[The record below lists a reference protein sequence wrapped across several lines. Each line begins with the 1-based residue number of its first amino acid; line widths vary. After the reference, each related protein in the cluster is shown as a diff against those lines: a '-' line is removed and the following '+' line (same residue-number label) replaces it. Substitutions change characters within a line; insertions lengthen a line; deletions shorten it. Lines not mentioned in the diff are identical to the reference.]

1 MSSKI
6 RVLIVDDSA
15 LIRSLLS
22 KTLSTDPELEVVG
35 AAKDPYE
42 ARDMLVRLKP
52 DVLTLDV
59 EMPKMDGV
67 TFLKKLMGKMPIPTV
82 MLSTLT
88 EKGAA
93 ITVEALE
100 AGAVDILTK
109 PKNLVDGVPAMAAEL
124 CQTVKRAARV
134 KVRKRAAPMASSA
147 VENPLENSTDKVIA
161 IGAST
166 GGVEAIARILPKF
179 PKSSPGI
186 VIVIHM
192 PEAYTGPFA
201 ARLNKTCAME
211 VREAKPKDRIRAGVA
226 LVAPG
231 GKHHL
236 VVQRFGGQYRVGMA
250 PPSPKDPHVP
260 GVDHMFLSV
269 AKAAGANAVGV
280 ILTGMGDDGARGMM
294 AMKNAGAPCFAQDEA
309 SCVVFGM
316 PKVALQSGA
325 AERAVPLDLIPK
337 TVLDAFRAQ
346 GGKPKATGTGR

>member
-22 KTLSTDPELEVVG
+22 KTLAGDPEIEVVG

-42 ARDMLVRLKP
+42 ARDMLVRLRP

-67 TFLKKLMGKMPIPTV
+67 TFLRKLMTRMPIPTV

-93 ITVEALE
+93 VTIEALE
-100 AGAVDILTK
+100 AGAVEVLTK
-109 PKNLVDGVPAMAAEL
+109 PKNLVDGVPAMAADL
-124 CQTVKRAARV
+124 CRTVKRAAKI
-134 KVRKRAAPMASSA
+134 KVRKRAAGAPSVAKMES
-147 VENPLENSTDKVIA
+147 PLETSTDKVIA

-179 PKSSPGI
+179 PKSSPGL

-201 ARLNKTCAME
+201 ERLNRSCALE
-211 VREAKPKDRIRAGVA
+211 VREARPKDRIRSGVA

-231 GKHHL
+231 GNRHL
-236 VVQRFGGQYRVGMA
+236 VVQRFGGQYRVGFA
-250 PPSPKDPHVP
+250 APSPADPHVP

-269 AKAAGANAVGV
+269 AKSAGANAVGV

-294 AMKNAGAPCFAQDEA
+294 AMKKAGASCFAQDES

-316 PKVALQSGA
+316 PKVALQAGA
-325 AERAVPLDLIPK
+325 AERAVHLDNIPK
-337 TVLDAFRAQ
+337 TVLDTFRSPGSRSRA
-346 GGKPKATGTGR
+346 G